1 MQFLFFNKFQN
12 FETGVCQ
19 PHCSLPKIVSFQVS
33 NQKLFLKK
41 KMQDGGY
48 KIKNQNLRLPLNQK
62 LPEKRISV

>member
-1 MQFLFFNKFQN
+1 MQFSFFNKFQH
-12 FETGVCQ
+12 FEMGVCQ
-19 PHCSLPKIVSFQVS
+19 PHYSLPKIVSFQVS
-33 NQKLFLKK
+33 NQKLFLK